1 MQQKDDTK
9 VNREVTERTVKIIDS
24 KYEKANL
31 EEIYQPAHQLYAKEK
46 VILLN
51 LLKDIEDLFY

>member
-31 EEIYQPAHQLYAKEK
+31 EEIYQPEHQLYAKEK